1 MGNITGTILAGGRS
15 GRYGINKAFVQIGGI
30 RIIDQITQIF
40 RQIFQEIIIITNTP
54 KDYAYLNIKIAQDLI
69 PGLGPL
75 GGIYTGLTHASNECI
90 FTTACDM
97 PFIKSEL
104 IYYMINLSEAYD
116 VVVPKIQG
124 ELQPL
129 HAIYSKGCLPYINEL
144 INSPRRID
152 KNNLRISHF
161 YNRVR
166 VHYLVEHE
174 IKPFDPDHLAFFN
187 INTQEDLE
195 RAEEI
200 YRKACH
206 GLKTLST

>member
-1 MGNITGTILAGGRS
+1 MGNITGIILAGGRS
-15 GRYGINKAFVQIGGI
+15 GRYGANKAFIQIGDI

-40 RQIFQEIIIITNTP
+40 RQIFQEVIIITNTP
-54 KDYAYLNIKIAQDLI
+54 KDYAYLNIKIAQDII

-104 IYYMINLSEAYD
+104 IYHMINLSDAYD

-124 ELQPL
+124 RLQPL
-129 HAIYSKGCLPYINEL
+129 HAIYSKGCLPYIKEL
-144 INSPRRID
+144 INSHRRVD
-152 KNNLRISHF
+152 KDLRIRDF
-161 YNRVR
+161 YDRVR
-166 VHYLVEHE
+166 VYYLVEQE

-187 INTQEDLE
+187 INTQEDLKK
-195 RAEEI
+195 AEEI
-200 YRKACH
+200 YRKAYH
-206 GLKTLST
+206 GLKTLSI